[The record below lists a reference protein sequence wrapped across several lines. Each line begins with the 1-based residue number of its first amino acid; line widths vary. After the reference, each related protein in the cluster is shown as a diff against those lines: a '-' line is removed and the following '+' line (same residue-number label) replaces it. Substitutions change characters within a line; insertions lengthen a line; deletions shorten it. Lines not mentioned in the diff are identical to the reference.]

1 MIKRLFFDEVY
12 KQALKSDMNFNH
24 GSIVVYRGKIIG
36 KGYNT
41 YINSNCY
48 DKVSLHA
55 EVSAINDALKKIS
68 AEELK
73 KCELIVIRVNST
85 GECLNSKPCC
95 NCAKYIN
102 KFCIK
107 RVFHS

>member
-1 MIKRLFFDEVY
+1 MIRRLFLDEAFN
-12 KQALKSDMNFNH
+12 QALKSDMNFNH
-24 GSIVVYRGKIIG
+24 GCVVIYRGKIIG

-48 DKVSLHA
+48 DNKASLHA

-73 KCELIVIRVNST
+73 NANS
-85 GECLNSKPCC
+85 S
-95 NCAKYIN
+95 
-102 KFCIK
+102 
-107 RVFHS
+107 

>member
-1 MIKRLFFDEVY
+1 MIQRLFFDEAF

-24 GSIVVYRGKIIG
+24 GCIVVHRGKIIG

-48 DKVSLHA
+48 DKASLHA
-55 EVSAINDALKKIS
+55 EVRAIDDALTKVS
-68 AEELK
+68 ACELK
-73 KCELIVIRVNST
+73 RCELVVIRVNKV
-85 GECLNSKPCC
+85 GKCLNSKPCH
-95 NCAKYIN
+95 NCTSYIN

-107 RVFHS
+107 KVFHS